1 MGIFN
6 GGGAADEIND
16 AMQAQIDA
24 QKAETARQISALKD
38 ERLAVVK
45 SGGAAQWSSDAPK
58 DYIDPNLP
66 QSPGGM

>member
-16 AMQAQIDA
+16 AMQSQIDA
-24 QKAETARQISALKD
+24 QKAETARQIAALKD

-45 SGGAAQWSSDAPK
+45 SGGAAQWSSDAPSG
-58 DYIDPNLP
+58 YVDPNLP